1 MCLPDIEPQNLTEPL
16 IMDKLALITRN
27 TEEVVTKEE
36 LERLVY
42 SDKQCSAYVGYEPS
56 GKIHM
61 GHVLT
66 VNKLLDLQQAGF
78 MITVLLADVHAYL
91 NEKGTMDEVRK
102 IADYNKRC
110 FIALGL
116 DEKKTNFVLGSSY
129 QLDQKYMMDML
140 KLARGTTLNR
150 ARRSMDEV
158 SRDAENPKVSQMI
171 YPIMQALDIAHLG
184 VDVAVGGIDQRKI
197 HMLAREGLPDLGYRA
212 PICIHTP
219 ILLGL
224 DGKKMSSSKGNY
236 ISVDDTPEDMKKK
249 MKGAFCVEG
258 EVKDNPVLALFKYHI
273 MPRYPE
279 IVVKRP
285 EKYGGDL
292 HYENYEALEIDFAEK
307 KLHPMDLK
315 TAAAEYMN
323 EILTPVR
330 KLMLEK

>member
-1 MCLPDIEPQNLTEPL
+1 
-16 IMDKLALITRN
+16 MDKLALITRN

-36 LERLVY
+36 LETLINT
-42 SDKQCSAYVGYEPS
+42 KQQPSAYVGYEPS

-66 VNKLLDLQQAGF
+66 VNKLLDLQQSGF
-78 MITVLLADVHAYL
+78 KITVLLADVHAYL

-116 DEKKTNFVLGSSY
+116 DEKNTNFVLGSSY
-129 QLDQKYMMDML
+129 QLDQKYMMDVL
-140 KLARGTTLNR
+140 KLARSTTLNR

-158 SRDAENPKVSQMI
+158 SRNADDPKVSQMI
-171 YPIMQALDIAHLG
+171 YPLMQALDIAHLG

-197 HMLAREGLPDLGYRA
+197 HMLAREGLPELGYAA

-236 ISVDDTPEDMKKK
+236 ISVDDTPDDMKKK

-273 MPRYPE
+273 TPRYSE

-285 EKYGGDL
+285 DKYGGDM
-292 HYENYEALEIDFAEK
+292 HFDNYEALEADFAAK

-315 TAAAEYMN
+315 SAASEYMN
-323 EILTPVR
+323 EILAPVR
-330 KLMLEK
+330 KLMVEK

>member
-1 MCLPDIEPQNLTEPL
+1 
-16 IMDKLALITRN
+16 MDKLSLIARN
-27 TEEVVTKEE
+27 TEEIVTKEE
-36 LERLVY
+36 LEAMVD
-42 SDKQCSAYVGYEPS
+42 SKSQPSAYVGYEPS

-78 MITVLLADVHAYL
+78 QITVLLADVHAYL
-91 NEKGTMDEVRK
+91 NEKGTMDEVKK

-116 DEKKTNFVLGSSY
+116 DEKKTKFVLGSSY
-129 QLDQKYMMDML
+129 QLEPRYMLDVL
-140 KLARGTTLNR
+140 KLARSTTLNR

-171 YPIMQALDIAHLG
+171 YPLMQALDIAHLG

-197 HMLAREGLPDLGYRA
+197 HMLAREGLPELGYRA
-212 PICIHTP
+212 PVCIHTP

-236 ISVDDTPEDMKKK
+236 ISVDDAPEDIKKK

-258 EVKDNPVLALFKYHI
+258 EVKDNPVLSLFKYHI
-273 MPRYPE
+273 TPRYPK
-279 IVVKRP
+279 IVVRRP

-292 HYENYEALEIDFAEK
+292 HYESYEALESDFASK
-307 KLHPMDLK
+307 ALHPMDLK
-315 TAAAEYMN
+315 AAAAEYMN
-323 EILTPVR
+323 EILEPVR
-330 KLMLEK
+330 KLMVEMD

>member
-1 MCLPDIEPQNLTEPL
+1 
-16 IMDKLALITRN
+16 MDKLALIARN

-36 LERLVY
+36 LEALVN

-78 MITVLLADVHAYL
+78 EITVLLADVHAYL
-91 NEKGTMDEVRK
+91 NEKGTLDEVRK

-116 DEKKTNFVLGSSY
+116 DEKKTKFVLGSSY
-129 QLDQKYMMDML
+129 QLDHDYMLDML
-140 KLARGTTLNR
+140 KLARSTTLNR

-171 YPIMQALDIAHLG
+171 YPLMQALDIAHLG

-197 HMLAREGLPDLGYRA
+197 HMLAREGLPELGYRA

-219 ILLGL
+219 ILPGL

-236 ISVDDTPEDMKKK
+236 ISVDDTAEDMKKK

-273 MPRYPE
+273 TPRYSE

-292 HYENYEALEIDFAEK
+292 HYKSYEEIEADFAAK

-315 TAAAEYMN
+315 TAAVDYMN
-323 EILTPVR
+323 KILEPVR
-330 KLMLEK
+330 KLME

>member
-1 MCLPDIEPQNLTEPL
+1 
-16 IMDKLALITRN
+16 MDKLAIIARYL
-27 TEEVVTKEE
+27 EEVVTREE
-36 LERLVY
+36 LEELI
-42 SDKQCSAYVGYEPS
+42 SSNQQPSAYVGYEPS

-78 MITVLLADVHAYL
+78 KITVLLADVHAYL

-116 DEKKTNFVLGSSY
+116 DEKKTEFVLGSSY
-129 QLDQKYMMDML
+129 QLDHDYMLDVL
-140 KLARGTTLNR
+140 KLARSTTLNR

-171 YPIMQALDIAHLG
+171 YPLMQALDIAHLG

-197 HMLAREGLPDLGYRA
+197 HMLAREGLPELGYRA

-273 MPRYPE
+273 TPRYPE
-279 IVVKRP
+279 IVIKRP

-292 HYENYEALEIDFAEK
+292 HYESYEALEADFAEK

-315 TAAAEYMN
+315 TAAADYMN
-323 EILTPVR
+323 QILEPVR
-330 KLMLEK
+330 KLMVEK

>member
-1 MCLPDIEPQNLTEPL
+1 
-16 IMDKLALITRN
+16 MDKLAIITRN
-27 TEEVVTKEE
+27 TEEIVTKEE
-36 LERLVY
+36 LEALVN
-42 SDKQCSAYVGYEPS
+42 SDKQPSAYVGYEPS

-66 VNKLLDLQQAGF
+66 VNKLLDLQRTGF
-78 MITVLLADVHAYL
+78 KITVLLADVHAYL
-91 NEKGTMDEVRK
+91 NEKGTMEEVQK

-116 DEKKTNFVLGSSY
+116 DEKNTKFVLGSSY
-129 QLDQKYMMDML
+129 QLDPKYMLDVL
-140 KLARGTTLNR
+140 KLARSTTLNR

-158 SRDAENPKVSQMI
+158 SRNSEDPKVSQMI
-171 YPIMQALDIAHLG
+171 YPLMQALDIAHLG

-197 HMLAREGLPDLGYRA
+197 HMLAREGLAELGYKA
-212 PICIHTP
+212 PVCIHTP

-236 ISVDDTPEDMKKK
+236 ISVDDTPEEMKKK

-273 MPRYPE
+273 TPRYPE
-279 IVVKRP
+279 IVIKRP
-285 EKYGGDL
+285 DKYGGDL
-292 HYENYEALEIDFAEK
+292 HYLSYEALEADFAAK
-307 KLHPMDLK
+307 ALHPMDLK

-323 EILTPVR
+323 EILEPVR
-330 KLMLEK
+330 KLM

>member
-1 MCLPDIEPQNLTEPL
+1 
-16 IMDKLALITRN
+16 MDKLELITRN
-27 TEEVVTKEE
+27 TEEIVTKEE
-36 LERLVY
+36 LEELVN
-42 SDKQCSAYVGYEPS
+42 SISQPQAYAGYEPS

-66 VNKLLDLQQAGF
+66 VNKLLDLERAGF
-78 MITVLLADVHAYL
+78 KITVLLADVHAYL

-116 DEKKTNFVLGSSY
+116 DENRTNFVLGSSY
-129 QLDQKYMMDML
+129 QLEPDYMLDVL
-140 KLARGTTLNR
+140 KLARSTTLNR

-171 YPIMQALDIAHLG
+171 YPLMQALDIAHLG

-197 HMLAREGLPDLGYRA
+197 HMLAREGLPELGYRV
-212 PICIHTP
+212 PVCIHTP

-224 DGKKMSSSKGNY
+224 DGKKMSSSKGNF
-236 ISVDDTPEDMKKK
+236 ISVDDTPEDIKKK
-249 MKGAFCVEG
+249 MKGAFCMEG
-258 EVKDNPVLALFKYHI
+258 EVRDNPVLALFKYHI
-273 MPRYPE
+273 IPRYPN
-279 IVVKRP
+279 IVIKRP

-292 HYENYEALEIDFAEK
+292 NYESFEALESDFSTRA
-307 KLHPMDLK
+307 LHPMDLK

-323 EILTPVR
+323 EILEPVR
-330 KLMLEK
+330 KLMR

>member
-1 MCLPDIEPQNLTEPL
+1 
-16 IMDKLALITRN
+16 MDKLALITRN

-36 LERLVY
+36 LDALIN

-78 MITVLLADVHAYL
+78 KITVLLADVHAYL

-102 IADYNKRC
+102 IADYNKSC

-129 QLDQKYMMDML
+129 QLDQKYIMDVL
-140 KLARGTTLNR
+140 KLARSTTLNR

-236 ISVDDTPEDMKKK
+236 ISVDETPEDIKKK
-249 MKGAFCVEG
+249 MNGAFCVEG

-279 IVVKRP
+279 IIVKRP
-285 EKYGGDL
+285 DKYGGNL
-292 HYENYEALEIDFAEK
+292 HYENYEALVADFGEK

-315 TAAAEYMN
+315 TAASEYMN

>member
-1 MCLPDIEPQNLTEPL
+1 
-16 IMDKLALITRN
+16 MDKLALITRN

-36 LERLVY
+36 LEVLVN
-42 SDKQCSAYVGYEPS
+42 SDRQCSAYVGYEPS

-78 MITVLLADVHAYL
+78 RITVLLADVHAYL

-116 DEKKTNFVLGSSY
+116 DEKNTNFVLGSSY
-129 QLDQKYMMDML
+129 QLDHDYMLDVL

-171 YPIMQALDIAHLG
+171 YPLMQALDIAHLG

-197 HMLAREGLPDLGYRA
+197 HMLAREGLPELGYA
-212 PICIHTP
+212 SPVCIHTP

-236 ISVDDTPEDMKKK
+236 ISVDDTPDDMKKK

-258 EVKDNPVLALFKYHI
+258 EVGDNPVLALFKFHI
-273 MPRYPE
+273 TPRYPA

-285 EKYGGDL
+285 DKYGGDL
-292 HYENYEALEIDFAEK
+292 HYENYEALEADFASK

-315 TAAAEYMN
+315 AAAAEYMN
-323 EILTPVR
+323 LILEPVR
-330 KLMLEK
+330 KLMVEE

>member
-1 MCLPDIEPQNLTEPL
+1 
-16 IMDKLALITRN
+16 MDRLALITRN

-36 LERLVY
+36 LEALVN

-78 MITVLLADVHAYL
+78 MITVLLADIHAYL

-116 DEKKTNFVLGSSY
+116 DEKRTRFVLGSSY
-129 QLDQKYMMDML
+129 QLDQKYMMDVL
-140 KLARGTTLNR
+140 KLARSTTLNR

-219 ILLGL
+219 ILPGL

-249 MKGAFCVEG
+249 MRGAFCVEG
-258 EVKDNPVLALFKYHI
+258 EVRDNPVLALFKYHI
-273 MPRYPE
+273 MPRYPG
-279 IVVKRP
+279 INVKRP

-292 HYENYEALEIDFAEK
+292 HYENYEALESDFAEK
-307 KLHPMDLK
+307 KLHPFDLK
-315 TAAAEYMN
+315 TVAAWYMN

-330 KLMLEK
+330 KLMLGKGL